1 MHQYYYY
8 LFVSF
13 ISIFNCSL
21 RYLIFQSSAQELE
34 MARISRFGQGLGAP
48 SREDKLKEAAKIHIS
63 LGNVQRYC
71 ELQVE
76 LGQVSVTVSF

>member
-1 MHQYYYY
+1 
-8 LFVSF
+8 
-13 ISIFNCSL
+13 
-21 RYLIFQSSAQELE
+21 